1 MRRWIWRCSRC
12 ARRRISKRS
21 VRPAS
26 QPAGNNAPQLDRLT
40 SAARAWRPPP
50 TLSAPPACLTSGPL
64 CAGAGIPK
72 GPRIKLLRALQ
83 QPGAEPSTPVKPAS
97 LPLQPTTPENPTQ
110 EKIMQH
116 LLEQARVKDEKI
128 RKLESAALHGLD
140 RSATSSPTPPIT
152 PPQRPS
158 QSSAG
163 GTSQEDFEDQAS
175 DHSSLASGRFS
186 PGGGSQQSQQASQE
200 GLSDVWGAAGGWT
213 GADFEAEPPAAE
225 APRTMASASATSTLL
240 AQGVQGEVV
249 WSGGDETN
257 FRPFGVIAVSAS
269 SAARGPADRYFM
281 HKSDVQAS
289 GLSASQ
295 VKEGQ
300 KLTFDVHKRNPLE
313 QETSPEAVLQ
323 YVKDHRDAW
332 IEWLR
337 REGLSDVGNDPR
349 RHDTATMQSFRR
361 ENFTRALSAG
371 DHAAT
376 EACYVAINL
385 CLPSG
390 LAPLPRKA
398 AWTTPG
404 NSSAMSAF
412 GHAAQLDSSWTVGAA
427 PAPAKPTSPVGIG
440 DAGSRSA
447 SSSIWG
453 GSTFGG
459 GLWGSGDRS
468 VSDQEPERGNAS
480 AAAEGVVAAAT
491 PSSPAQAAG
500 PATPGSWAAKAMKP
514 PSSAPG
520 AWGKTAPVSAASA
533 QAVPD
538 LSEAQSFP
546 GLGPASQPNSMASY
560 SRSGMPSMAEIAAAP
575 RPQPAEPPSLLEIA
589 NPQKQD
595 KKALK
600 KLRKQQQQAAREAEA
615 EASRKALE
623 AMDSDKVQADVALA
637 SLEASAL
644 GGSKSGEP
652 KLSRRAQERL
662 QEAEKEQRRQEKEEE
677 QLLKQRIRMAKS
689 KGQSWSKDVLE
700 NQRHRSGASRRRM
713 EEGN

>member
-1 MRRWIWRCSRC
+1 MRPR
-12 ARRRISKRS
+12 
-21 VRPAS
+21 AS
-26 QPAGNNAPQLDRLT
+26 QLSTHPSDHLAGRGR
-40 SAARAWRPPP
+40 RAWRPRPHVCTAARPP
-50 TLSAPPACLTSGPL
+50 HQRTS
-64 CAGAGIPK
+64 CARAGIPK

-83 QPGAEPSTPVKPAS
+83 QPGAEPSTPVKAAS

-200 GLSDVWGAAGGWT
+200 GMSDVWGASGGWS
-213 GADFEAEPPAAE
+213 GADFEPEPSAAE
-225 APRTMASASATSTLL
+225 AYHMMASTSSTSTLL
-240 AQGVQGEVV
+240 AQGVQGEVI

-257 FRPFGVIAVSAS
+257 FRPFGVIAVSTS

-313 QETSPEAVLQ
+313 QEMSPEAVLQ

-349 RHDTATMQSFRR
+349 RHSTATMQSFTR

-390 LAPLPRKA
+390 FAPPPRKA
-398 AWTTPG
+398 AWTTAG
-404 NSSAMSAF
+404 RQSIT
-412 GHAAQLDSSWTVGAA
+412 QLDSSWTVAAA
-427 PAPAKPTSPVGIG
+427 PAPAKPPSPVGLE
-440 DAGSRSA
+440 DAGSPSC

-453 GSTFGG
+453 GNTLGG
-459 GLWGSGDRS
+459 GLWGSDDRGGFDQQPKQGN
-468 VSDQEPERGNAS
+468 VSG
-480 AAAEGVVAAAT
+480 AAAGVAAAAT
-491 PSSPAQAAG
+491 AASASQAAG
-500 PATPGSWAAKAMKP
+500 PATAGSWAAKAMKP
-514 PSSAPG
+514 PSSSPG
-520 AWGKTAPVSAASA
+520 AWGKTAPPSAASA

-546 GLGPASQPNSMASY
+546 GLGPASKPNSMATY
-560 SRSGMPSMAEIAAAP
+560 SRGMLSMAEIAAAP
-575 RPQPAEPPSLLEIA
+575 PLQPAEPPSLLDIA
-589 NPQKQD
+589 IPQKQD

-637 SLEASAL
+637 SLEASAEDA
-644 GGSKSGEP
+644 KSGEP

-662 QEAEKEQRRQEKEEE
+662 LEAEKEQRRQEKEEE

-713 EEGN
+713 EDGI

>member
-1 MRRWIWRCSRC
+1 MGLEGELSELLEQLNL
-12 ARRRISKRS
+12 SKYKE
-21 VRPAS
+21 VMEE
-26 QPAGNNAPQLDRLT
+26 NEMDMEVL
-40 SAARAWRPPP
+40 
-50 TLSAPPACLTSGPL
+50 PL
-64 CAGAGIPK
+64 CSEEDFKEIGIPK

-110 EKIMQH
+110 EKIMRH

-128 RKLESAALHGLD
+128 RKLESAVLHGLD

-200 GLSDVWGAAGGWT
+200 GLSDVWGATGGWT
-213 GADFEAEPPAAE
+213 GADFESEPSAAE
-225 APRTMASASATSTLL
+225 ARHTTASASSTSTLL

-257 FRPFGVIAVSAS
+257 FRPFGVIVVSAS

-313 QETSPEAVLQ
+313 QKTSPEAVLQ

-376 EACYVAINL
+376 EACYVAVNL

-390 LAPLPRKA
+390 LAPSPRKS
-398 AWTTPG
+398 AWTTAG
-404 NSSAMSAF
+404 NSSTMS
-412 GHAAQLDSSWTVGAA
+412 GLGQPAQLDSSWAVAAA
-427 PAPAKPTSPVGIG
+427 PAPTKPPSPGSVD
-440 DAGSRSA
+440 DAGSRSG

-459 GLWGSGDRS
+459 GLWASGDKGA
-468 VSDQEPERGNAS
+468 SDQQPEQSN
-480 AAAEGVVAAAT
+480 AAATAAAT

-500 PATPGSWAAKAMKP
+500 TATAGSWAAKAMKQ
-514 PSSAPG
+514 PSPAPG
-520 AWGKTAPVSAASA
+520 VWGKTPPPPA
-533 QAVPD
+533 AVPD

-546 GLGPASQPNSMASY
+546 GLGPASQPNTMVSH
-560 SRSGMPSMAEIAAAP
+560 SRSGIPSMAEIAAAP
-575 RPQPAEPPSLLEIA
+575 PPQPAEPPSLLDIA
-589 NPQKQD
+589 IPQKQD

-637 SLEASAL
+637 SLEATAQVSSNSA
-644 GGSKSGEP
+644 EP

-713 EEGN
+713 EEGDRKSVV